1 MHGCLNQ
8 STGDHFQI
16 LAFSTPKLTQIF
28 LFTGILLMY
37 LATIL
42 GNLTI
47 ITLVCAVPK
56 LHTPMYFF
64 LSNLAAVDIA
74 STSACVPK
82 LLLITITQDHAIS
95 FQNCMVQMFF
105 VMLCSCGEIF
115 VLASMAYDRYVAIC
129 KPLQYYIIMSK
140 ALCISLVI
148 WSWVTASLNSLL
160 HTLLTAELLF
170 CSSQD
175 VNNFFCDLN
184 VLISMSSSDTTS
196 RKLLIV
202 FEGTIIT
209 VLPFVLTIISYVF
222 IISTILKIKSSDG
235 RFKIFSS
242 CTSHLITVIL
252 FYGPCYF
259 LYMKSEF
266 LETNEQDKVLAM
278 LYVVVVPMVNPLVYS
293 LRNKDIWDAIITL
306 GKKWRI
312 FKQ

>member
-1 MHGCLNQ
+1 MHGCPNQ
-8 STGDHFQI
+8 STGDEFQI
-16 LAFSTPKLTQIF
+16 LAFSVPKIAQLS

-64 LSNLAAVDIA
+64 LSNLAAVDMV

-82 LLLITITQDHAIS
+82 LLLITITEDHAIS
-95 FQNCMVQMFF
+95 FGYCMAQMFF
-105 VMLCSCGEIF
+105 VMLCSAGEIF
-115 VLASMAYDRYVAIC
+115 VLTSMAYDRYVAIC
-129 KPLQYYIIMSK
+129 RPLQYYIIMNNR
-140 ALCISLVI
+140 LCISLVI
-148 WSWVTASLNSLL
+148 WSWVTASLNSLF

-170 CSSQD
+170 CFSRNINS
-175 VNNFFCDLN
+175 FFCDLN
-184 VLISMSSSDTTS
+184 VLISISSSDTTS

-202 FEGTIIT
+202 FEGTIMT
-209 VLPFVLTIISYVF
+209 FLPFVLTIISYVF
-222 IISTILKIKSSDG
+222 IISTIMKIKSSDG

-259 LYMKSEF
+259 LYMKSNF
-266 LETNEQDKVLAM
+266 LEINAQDKVLAI
-278 LYVVVVPMVNPLVYS
+278 LYIVVVPMLNPLVYS
-293 LRNKDIWDAIITL
+293 LRNKDIWDAIMSL
-306 GKKWRI
+306 RNKED
-312 FKQ
+312 F